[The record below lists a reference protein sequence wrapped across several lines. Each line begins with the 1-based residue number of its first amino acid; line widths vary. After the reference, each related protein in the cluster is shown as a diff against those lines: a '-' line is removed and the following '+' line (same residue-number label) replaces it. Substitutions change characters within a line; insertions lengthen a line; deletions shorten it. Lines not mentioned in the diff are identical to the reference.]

1 MGKISY
7 YSNTIPMNPADRLQ
21 IGSLEATATVLR
33 RRCCRW
39 RRGHPTNYISVG
51 GRISVG
57 DPYAP
62 SPS

>member
-33 RRCCRW
+33 RRCCR
-39 RRGHPTNYISVG
+39 
-51 GRISVG
+51 
-57 DPYAP
+57 
-62 SPS
+62 